1 MQSFYLLTDFIY
13 TFFTM
18 KRILPALIFLLLFQ
32 NHYLYTQSSLQQKA
46 IVLKRMIELN
56 HLAPKPVDDSFSA
69 DMFKIIINR
78 ADRRRLLFTDAEFKS
93 LQAYNNKLDE
103 ELNKKEWTF
112 YDLFATL
119 YKKALTRADSI
130 ITKLSQKPFD
140 FNVNETV
147 TSNKR
152 EEFNFATDVSSLSA
166 RWLRYLKYSALD
178 QLFDIAA
185 ADTTGKTSLKT
196 VIGTAEAKVREQ
208 LKKNEIKNL
217 KRLTTQQGGIDGHIT
232 ELYLNALAS
241 VFDPHTNYF
250 SPQGK
255 QQFQESLSTEALSF
269 GLELDENEKGQ
280 IVVDMLTPGGPAWKS
295 GDLNKG
301 DILLSV
307 LWEGKE
313 VADMTGATLEEA
325 YEELEKSSTDKLIL
339 KFKKADGTEKTVML
353 KKEKLEN
360 EENIVKGFV
369 LQGEKK
375 IGYILLPGF
384 YTEWE
389 NESGSSCANDVAKEI
404 VKLKKENIDGLIL
417 DVRYNGGGSLG
428 EALEMTGIFIDEGP
442 VVGIKSKDPKVVF
455 LKDPNR
461 GTIFSGPM
469 VLMVNGQS
477 ASASEMLAA
486 ALQDYNRAVIVGS
499 ATFGKA
505 TMQQMFSLDTFS
517 KKAAAMNTDRD
528 MVKITDGKL
537 YRLTGESAQ
546 RNGVVPD
553 VLLPDAFDGIEYREK
568 FSPNA
573 LVGDPVAK
581 NNYYKPLPALPVNEL
596 AAKSALRIKSD
607 DNFRDIQQIIL
618 MMIARREKSET
629 ISLKWE
635 EFEKWARQNA
645 KELEALKGDVVAAG
659 KKFTVTNHGLDKV
672 LLANNEYA
680 REINQVWLDD
690 INEDIYIQEA
700 FLVLCD
706 LIKLR

>member
-1 MQSFYLLTDFIY
+1 
-13 TFFTM
+13 M
-18 KRILPALIFLLLFQ
+18 KKIILSFLLIVFVQ
-32 NHYLYTQSSLQQKA
+32 GHIMYGQSSMQQKA
-46 IVLKRMIELN
+46 VVLKRMIELN
-56 HLAPKPVDDSFSA
+56 HLLPKPVDDSFSA
-69 DMFKIIINR
+69 AMFKAIINQ
-78 ADRRRLLFTDAEFKS
+78 ADRRRLLFTDTEFKS
-93 LQAYNNKLDE
+93 LQAYSNKLDD
-103 ELNKKEWTF
+103 ELNKKEWGF
-112 YDLFATL
+112 YDLFSQA

-130 ITKLSQKPFD
+130 IGKLTQKPFD
-140 FNVNETV
+140 FNSNETV
-147 TSNKR
+147 TNNRKD
-152 EEFNFATDVSSLSA
+152 EFNFATDISSLSS
-166 RWLRYLKYSALD
+166 RWLRYLKYLALD
-178 QLFDIAA
+178 QLFDMAA
-185 ADTTGKTSLKT
+185 EDSTGKTSLKT
-196 VIGTAEAKVREQ
+196 VIGIAETKVREQ
-208 LKKNEIKNL
+208 LKKTEIKNL
-217 KRLTTQQGGIDGHIT
+217 KRIAGHPGGIDGYIT
-232 ELYLNALAS
+232 ELYLNGLAS

-255 QQFQESLSTEALSF
+255 QEFRESLSTEALSF

-280 IVVDMLTPGGPAWKS
+280 VVVDMMTPGGPAWKS

-301 DILLSV
+301 DVLMSM

-313 VADMTGATLEEA
+313 VTDMTGATVEEA
-325 YEELEKSSTDKLIL
+325 YEELEKSSKDKLIL

-353 KKEKLEN
+353 KKEELEN

-404 VKLKKENIDGLIL
+404 VKLKRENIDGLIL

-442 VVGIKSKDPKVVF
+442 VVGIKSKEPKVVF

-461 GTIFSGPM
+461 GTIYSGPM

-499 ATFGKA
+499 PTFGKA

-546 RNGVVPD
+546 RNGVIPD

-573 LVGDPVAK
+573 LVGEPVTK

-607 DNFRDIQQIIL
+607 VNFRDIQQIINL
-618 MMIARREKSET
+618 MIARREKSET
-629 ISLKWE
+629 ISLKWD
-635 EFEKWARQNA
+635 EFEKWARLNT
-645 KELEALKGDVVAAG
+645 KELEALKGDGIAAG
-659 KKFTVTNHGLDKV
+659 DKFTVANHGLDKA
-672 LLANNEYA
+672 LLTNNEYA
-680 REINQVWLDD
+680 KEINKGWLEN
-690 INEDIYIQEA
+690 ISEDIYIQEA
-700 FLVLCD
+700 FLILCD

>member
-1 MQSFYLLTDFIY
+1 
-13 TFFTM
+13 M

-93 LQAYNNKLDE
+93 QQ
-103 ELNKKEWTF
+103 EWTF